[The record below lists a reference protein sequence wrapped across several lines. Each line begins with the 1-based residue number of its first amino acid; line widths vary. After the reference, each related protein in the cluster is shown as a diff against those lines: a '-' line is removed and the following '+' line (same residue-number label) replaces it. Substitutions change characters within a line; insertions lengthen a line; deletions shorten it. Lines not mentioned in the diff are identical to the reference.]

1 MTLDEINRLLAEIA
15 TAADESEIAVLTLRN
30 ADAIAGLPELEREQ
44 VNEQIADASRQGQ
57 APHHVASQPTKARK
71 PSTHIVGRQQHTG
84 LAPRPVRTAH
94 AWPNIFHCARLRRL
108 T

>member
-44 VNEQIADASRQGQ
+44 VNEQIADVIREW
-57 APHHVASQPTKARK
+57 RE
-71 PSTHIVGRQQHTG
+71 
-84 LAPRPVRTAH
+84 AH
-94 AWPNIFHCARLRRL
+94 AS
-108 T
+108 